1 MHTRLET
8 YNGVDWWCIYADLSI
23 LLEMYDD
30 TETALSVAEP
40 FACSLR
46 ASAVKTD
53 APYVWRYSHRN
64 SHHKNAISK
73 SRLTDRYATST

>member
-53 APYVWRYSHRN
+53 APYV
-64 SHHKNAISK
+64 
-73 SRLTDRYATST
+73 